1 MSLEKLIYDNIDKLI
16 FETDQLYK
24 HDAIIY
30 DQAYTDLL
38 TITSTYNL
46 VKEEVDNSHRFLLSK
61 IKDLSQDT
69 MFDLHNDLKKYN
81 EKYKKHLK
89 ITISL

>member
-1 MSLEKLIYDNIDKLI
+1 MSLEKLVYDNIDKLI

-24 HDAIIY
+24 RDASIY
-30 DQAYTDLL
+30 DEAYTELLKITGNYDLV
-38 TITSTYNL
+38 T
-46 VKEEVDNSHRFLLSK
+46 EENHNSHRFLLSK
-61 IKDLSQDT
+61 IKDLSEDS

-81 EKYKKHLK
+81 EKYKKYLK